1 MPYIPDDDIDALL
14 REVNAVLG
22 NKEPASQPE
31 QTQPEPIIRNYA
43 NNYGRG
49 AEPSAPMIP
58 AYNRDYEAAKK
69 RGSQT
74 ELPPQQEAAYQPEYE
89 DEEYGEKI
97 YEDEDAPL
105 EEPVIAPQ
113 SGKQKKKKKGGCLR
127 AFVILLLFFGAFCL
141 GLSCLIKAPKTN
153 APLGV
158 RKSGAVS
165 ILLCGTD
172 KDGTRTDTMMLLY
185 LNPREDAIHLVSLPR
200 DTMTRTTSGKLAKLN
215 SAFGRNNGKENP
227 QEGMENLLLY
237 VKDIVGYKPDG
248 YMLIDLDS
256 FVEIVD
262 LMGGVEFDVPQ
273 DMYYEDPTQGLIIDL
288 KKGMQTLNGYQAM
301 GLVRFRKG
309 YSNQDLGRVSVQSQ
323 FLSACMKQWMKI
335 SNIKKLP
342 QVLSTL
348 EENTTTDL
356 SKRNLLWLA
365 VNALRAGIGN
375 VESATLPGKPASRN
389 GASYYILDAQGVA
402 ETVNQ
407 YCNPYK
413 ETITTEHLTIVK

>member
-1 MPYIPDDDIDALL
+1 
-14 REVNAVLG
+14 
-22 NKEPASQPE
+22 
-31 QTQPEPIIRNYA
+31 
-43 NNYGRG
+43 
-49 AEPSAPMIP
+49 
-58 AYNRDYEAAKK
+58 
-69 RGSQT
+69 
-74 ELPPQQEAAYQPEYE
+74 
-89 DEEYGEKI
+89 
-97 YEDEDAPL
+97 
-105 EEPVIAPQ
+105 
-113 SGKQKKKKKGGCLR
+113 
-127 AFVILLLFFGAFCL
+127 
-141 GLSCLIKAPKTN
+141 
-153 APLGV
+153 
-158 RKSGAVS
+158 
-165 ILLCGTD
+165 
-172 KDGTRTDTMMLLY
+172 
-185 LNPREDAIHLVSLPR
+185 
-200 DTMTRTTSGKLAKLN
+200 MTRTTSGKLAKLN

-273 DMYYEDPTQGLIIDL
+273 DMYYEDPTQGLTIDL
-288 KKGMQTLNGYQAM
+288 KKGMQTLNGYEAM

-309 YSNQDLGRVSVQSQ
+309 YANQDLGRVSVQSQ

-389 GASYYILDAQGVA
+389 GASYYILDAAGVA
-402 ETVNQ
+402 NTVNQ

-413 ETITTEHLTIVK
+413 ETITTEHLKIAK